1 MADSSSPEK
10 PCACIDLTVTPQSEV
25 EDSADK
31 GADKGPAAEE
41 IVLKLESNEIDNES
55 KVPTTNGHGKRR
67 REDKGDDKRPL
78 KLPVGLGSAGRSA
91 AAPVGIR
98 TAETLAQEYDKNNE
112 TGLLPT
118 IPGGPWQ
125 GADAVDATTILK
137 KEIKRWA
144 NDLHTGGGGHAVY
157 WEGFR
162 SANTVRGSQRTAF
175 CKPAGDDH
183 VKCPWKARFEYSIDS
198 GWILVD
204 GNKVHMC
211 KLIQTQGQANARHA
225 TRIGIP

>member
-41 IVLKLESNEIDNES
+41 IVLKLESNEIENES

-144 NDLHTGGGGHAVY
+144 NDLHTGGGATLPVMRMRMRKEWMRKTLKNVILARDQAILFSSG
-157 WEGFR
+157 EDD
-162 SANTVRGSQRTAF
+162 QRQVDTLLHLKVEARLQALAIG
-175 CKPAGDDH
+175 AGGVQPD
-183 VKCPWKARFEYSIDS
+183 RNMS
-198 GWILVD
+198 
-204 GNKVHMC
+204 
-211 KLIQTQGQANARHA
+211 
-225 TRIGIP
+225 